1 MKTNHLIGILVIVL
15 AAVVS
20 VMVYHPFGLRA
31 NESYATWNGKKGM
44 IINAGD
50 ANASYSKAG
59 TERFK
64 NRINGKDLKSQ
75 RARAGASASAAKQGF
90 QNPNVMKPPMP
101 TPTAPKP
108 TPTAPKPTPTVPR
121 PTPTVPPAMPT
132 PMTGMSN
139 AAAPPPPPNAAMMP
153 GASVPNQRM
162 NTGSNAIQGFQ
173 NLNQNENQGMNYR
186 RDMKEGFTSMNYGDV
201 AGGAKDKYQPIG
213 AFDGVVLPTGN
224 NISSWRFTA
233 PDEPLLGAEFTPGD
247 DSLFIFKN
255 NQCKPECAGASFSC
269 SGGGVC
275 TTPQQRSYI
284 NSRGGNRTAPS
295 ED

>member
-1 MKTNHLIGILVIVL
+1 MKMKTNHLVGILVIVL

-31 NESYATWNGKKGM
+31 NESYTTWNGKKGM

-50 ANASYSKAG
+50 ANASYTKAG
-59 TERFK
+59 TETFQ
-64 NRINGKDLKSQ
+64 NRPNGKDLKLQ
-75 RARAGASASAAKQGF
+75 RARATKQGF
-90 QNPNVMKPPMP
+90 QSGP
-101 TPTAPKP
+101 TPATMPPKP
-108 TPTAPKPTPTVPR
+108 ATVPPRPATVPPR
-121 PTPTVPPAMPT
+121 PTAAVPTVAPAMPT

-139 AAAPPPPPNAAMMP
+139 AAPPPPPNAAMMP
-153 GASVPNQRM
+153 QVPQ

-224 NISSWRFTA
+224 NVSSWRFTA

-275 TTPQQRSYI
+275 TTSQQRSYI
-284 NSRGGNRTAPS
+284 NGRGGNRTAPS